1 MLYFTRLTVGDLE
14 NNEDLQF
21 ANAALIR
28 LFSCPNEVSLRASY
42 SALTSCQAI
51 DRTIAIN
58 VYDIISVI
66 AMVPRTCRLEEG
78 ELEED
83 FFIVEKPG
91 LSVSNF
97 VGGNGEPAD
106 EDDNGVDVEY
116 LH

>member
-21 ANAALIR
+21 ANVALVR
-28 LFSCPNEVSLRASY
+28 LFSRPNEVSLHASY
-42 SALTSCQAI
+42 SALASCQSI
-51 DRTIAIN
+51 DQTIAIN

-66 AMVPRTCRLEEG
+66 AMVPCTRWLEEG

-106 EDDNGVDVEY
+106 EDDNGVDVE
-116 LH
+116 